1 MGRESFRVIRRVRVF
16 GDSDTVCTQR
26 QRRGLISAQGI
37 VLGAKPDA
45 EYGYRPCRGMDPALS
60 RGMTGMRVG
69 RARCMPHVRNDL
81 APS

>member
-37 VLGAKPDA
+37 ALGAKPDA
-45 EYGYRPCRGMDPALS
+45 EYGYRPCRGMDPARK
-60 RGMTGMRVG
+60 RGMTGVG
-69 RARCMPHVRNDL
+69 GDAAPARGMAGVWVRDI
-81 APS
+81 